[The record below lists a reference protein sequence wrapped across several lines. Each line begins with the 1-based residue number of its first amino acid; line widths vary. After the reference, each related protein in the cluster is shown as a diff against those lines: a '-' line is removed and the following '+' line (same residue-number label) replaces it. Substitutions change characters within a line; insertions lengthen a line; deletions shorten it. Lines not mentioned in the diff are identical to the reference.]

1 MTFLTCLSI
10 CSYPFYPHPDILYLS
25 GCTEAKT
32 TIMLDIPALP
42 SEATRFVMFVEPKS
56 PRQCVLLTSLAYF
69 LFANGA

>member
-1 MTFLTCLSI
+1 MIFITCISI
-10 CSYPFYPHPDILYLS
+10 YSYPFYPHPDILYLS

-56 PRQCVLLTSLAYF
+56 PRQYVLLTSFGRF
-69 LFANGA
+69 LYANGA